1 MNLDPIV
8 EEIHEIRAKL
18 SQQYGND
25 LHTICDAFR
34 RGQAAKNHL
43 IVSRPPKLAVQPI
56 HAAPNPSVQ
65 RYFYGDALTSNVMH
79 IGNNGYEIRGLQKN

>member
-25 LHTICDAFR
+25 LHTICEAFR
-34 RGQAAKNHL
+34 SGEAAKNHL
-43 IVSRPPKLAVQPI
+43 LVSRPPKLALHEI
-56 HAAPNPSVQ
+56 YAAPNPSLQ
-65 RYFYGDALTSNVMH
+65 RIFA
-79 IGNNGYEIRGLQKN
+79 

>member
-25 LHTICDAFR
+25 LHTICEAFR
-34 RGQAAKNHL
+34 SGQAAKNHL
-43 IVSRPPKLAVQPI
+43 VVSRPPKLTQHNI
-56 HAAPNPSVQ
+56 HAASNPLFQ
-65 RYFYGDALTSNVMH
+65 RIASGGS
-79 IGNNGYEIRGLQKN
+79 

>member
-25 LHTICDAFR
+25 LHAICEALR
-34 RGQAAKNHL
+34 SEQASKNHL
-43 IVSRPPKLAVQPI
+43 LVSRPPKLALHNV
-56 HAAPNPSVQ
+56 HSAPNRSFQ
-65 RYFYGDALTSNVMH
+65 
-79 IGNNGYEIRGLQKN
+79 GNAFGSP

>member
-25 LHTICDAFR
+25 LHTICEAFR
-34 RGQAAKNHL
+34 SGQVAKNHL
-43 IVSRPPKLAVQPI
+43 LVSRPPKLAQHNI
-56 HAAPNPSVQ
+56 HAAPNPSFQ
-65 RYFYGDALTSNVMH
+65 RSFA
-79 IGNNGYEIRGLQKN
+79 R

>member
-25 LHTICDAFR
+25 LHTICEAFR
-34 RGQAAKNHL
+34 SGQAAKNHL
-43 IVSRPPKLAVQPI
+43 LVSRPPKLAHQNIV
-56 HAAPNPSVQ
+56 AAANSSLQ
-65 RYFYGDALTSNVMH
+65 RSYA
-79 IGNNGYEIRGLQKN
+79 R